1 MDRPLDLQGPQYKHA
16 HRSFLTTTADAS
28 DDTTNGH
35 DDADDADSKRL
46 EAVAGALQ
54 VCVLLGI
61 EREIAVFHPGYRLM
75 TR

>member
-1 MDRPLDLQGPQYKHA
+1 M
-16 HRSFLTTTADAS
+16 TADAS
-28 DDTTNGH
+28 DDSHAN
-35 DDADDADSKRL
+35 DDADVKRL

-61 EREIAVFHPGYRLM
+61 EREIAVFHPGYRLV